1 MTWKPLVIDVA
12 HPPRSGEIVERELL
26 DCWQRARQQSQRVLK
41 IIHGHGS
48 SGRGGSTKTVVRN
61 WLFAHRSRFRSI
73 VDGEKY
79 DLLNPEVRELHDELG
94 DFNDPDLGNQN
105 PGITIVWL
113 F

>member
-1 MTWKPLVIDVA
+1 LVIDVA
-12 HPPRSGEIVERELL
+12 HPPRPAEIVEDELL
-26 DCWQRARQQSQRVLK
+26 DAWQKARQQSQRVIK

-61 WLFAHRSRFRSI
+61 WLFSHRSRFRGV

-79 DLLNPEVRELHDELG
+79 DLLNPDVQGLRNELG
-94 DFNDPDLGNQN
+94 DYSDPDLGNQN